1 MATKTIT
8 IKKGGELYAT
18 AVISPYSNETQQRA
32 AAGLRKE
39 LGKKFIR
46 REMDDDESA
55 EYGAECIRL
64 ILESLEMA
72 DGTRPILGKSP
83 TAFRKFFRQAQND
96 SLGAAIL
103 REAMAFG
110 SEDQTEFEVTSG
122 N

>member
-1 MATKTIT
+1 MPTKTIT
-8 IKKGGELYAT
+8 LNRHGEPYAT
-18 AVISPYSNETQQRA
+18 AVITPYTSETQQRA
-32 AAGLRKE
+32 SASLRKE

-46 REMDDDESA
+46 RQMDDDESA
-55 EYGAECIRL
+55 EFGAECVRL
-64 ILESLEMA
+64 VLESLEMA

-83 TAFRKFFRQAQND
+83 AAFRKFFRQAQND